1 MYGTFCTKKNNIFR
15 AVQRYAW
22 HGHMNNSL
30 YDTIFKFK
38 ISKLC
43 LVCEIREDTAK
54 NIAILNVTYKFF
66 ITYLQTHRYATF
78 ITLQIPTVNLRLEE
92 IHILFT
98 ALWYG
103 IEWLATFRF
112 DGNSGLSVDVLS
124 CQNKEQ
130 GNNVLQLAILMPFP
144 QYL

>member
-1 MYGTFCTKKNNIFR
+1 MAHSVPR
-15 AVQRYAW
+15 
-22 HGHMNNSL
+22 
-30 YDTIFKFK
+30 K
-38 ISKLC
+38 IIYS
-43 LVCEIREDTAK
+43 EQSRDMRDTATWTIVFMIRYLNLKFQNYVSYAKFEKIRQK
-54 NIAILNVTYKFF
+54 NITILNVTYKFF